1 MTIAINFISSREI
14 DKECVMHSKSNNIEI
29 MTNDKTDEVI
39 EENFELLLSRY
50 HIGLEALIE
59 GSGFVFDCVYLLYRK
74 RH

>member
-1 MTIAINFISSREI
+1 
-14 DKECVMHSKSNNIEI
+14 MHSKSNNIEI

-39 EENFELLLSRY
+39 EENFQLLLSRY